1 MDAFATRVWELKK
14 GELSDFRGGYE
25 EYREYK
31 ERQTVLVR
39 TAKKK
44 EEKPKKPPK
53 AQDTAKQLQKLER
66 QIEKLEEKIQNLA
79 LEEEQCASDYLKL
92 MDIYEQKK
100 AAEAELEALY
110 EQWEALSDG

>member
-1 MDAFATRVWELKK
+1 LCRVWELKK

-31 ERQTVLVR
+31 ERQTALVR
-39 TAKKK
+39 TAKKR
-44 EEKPKKPPK
+44 EEKPQKPKKPI
-53 AQDTAKQLQKLER
+53 DISKQLQKIEK
-66 QIEKLEEKIQNLA
+66 QIEKQEEKIAALA
-79 LEEEQCASDYLKL
+79 AEEEANASDYVKL
-92 MDIYEQKK
+92 MELGEAKA